1 MSATPMPDYC
11 KSNNLIPSSLAL
23 PPPSHLMMNFLAF
36 KSVYQTGKIFRQ
48 LNPFFSGLNIKIH
61 YYGTQILYVNLSS
74 HNSHHLFP

>member
-1 MSATPMPDYC
+1 MPDYC

-48 LNPFFSGLNIKIH
+48 LNPFFSGLKH
-61 YYGTQILYVNLSS
+61 Q
-74 HNSHHLFP
+74 NSLLWHTNSLCQPL